1 MKNILFVCTGN
12 TCRSCMAEAIFNSIG
27 NMTDVKAL
35 SAGIM
40 AFDNSVASKNSA
52 LVIKKNLNVD
62 ISNRKAVQ
70 VNQYMVKNSMIV
82 LAMTSHIKD
91 ILQKNFHQFRNKIYT
106 LNEFV
111 SLKEDIE
118 DPFGKSIVEYEHTYS
133 QLENSILLLVNKLKE
148 DMGID

>member
-1 MKNILFVCTGN
+1 MCI
-12 TCRSCMAEAIFNSIG
+12 RDS
-27 NMTDVKAL
+27 
-35 SAGIM
+35 
-40 AFDNSVASKNSA
+40 DNSVASKNSA